1 MRRHEEVA
9 HARIKATMAPEPK
22 AAKLFAKTF
31 PFPGAWL
38 ALEMLEACPP
48 DDPHTGPDGDALRSV
63 PLIVGVDA
71 EFKGCYSVHGPGVPR
86 GLPPMHAL
94 LALTRLMISHVHGT
108 AIYGH
113 DPAAVAEEEATQAR
127 DTGDLDQRVRAY
139 VTHDVATPYSYAAAF
154 GVDPATW
161 RSASEAVVE

>member
-1 MRRHEEVA
+1 
-9 HARIKATMAPEPK
+9 
-22 AAKLFAKTF
+22 
-31 PFPGAWL
+31 
-38 ALEMLEACPP
+38 MLEACPP
-48 DDPHTGPDGDALRSV
+48 DDAHTGPDGDALRSV

-113 DPAAVAEEEATQAR
+113 DPAAVAEEDAAQAR
-127 DTGDLDQRVRAY
+127 DIAALDRLLPAHVKS
-139 VTHDVATPYSYAAAF
+139 DVATLYEYAAAF
-154 GVDPATW
+154 GVNPATW
-161 RSASEAVVE
+161 SRA